1 LKRPLCLWRLAL
13 AGCWVAN
20 VAGHPKA
27 KSQQQ
32 IRGHLM
38 QPLQGLRR
46 PGVAATPDAA
56 TVHCG
61 CLKALF
67 ADLTRGFGNSRHDP
81 ISRLRGEAWTDSLER
96 ELNSEMAIRR
106 GLNI

>member
-1 LKRPLCLWRLAL
+1 
-13 AGCWVAN
+13 
-20 VAGHPKA
+20 
-27 KSQQQ
+27 
-32 IRGHLM
+32 M

-46 PGVAATPDAA
+46 PGVAATSDAA

-61 CLKALF
+61 CLKAGYRALSGRLKALF
-67 ADLTRGFGNSRHDP
+67 ADLTRGLGNSRHDP

-96 ELNSEMAIRR
+96 ELNNEMAIRR